1 MTQGGGR
8 HSGAHVAK
16 VGMSVRDSA
25 VLSVALFVGAVTL
38 VMCMLGA
45 KTPTARLPEG
55 TLFLDVVGAR
65 LIAFEAIGE
74 LGFASSTLL
83 A

>member
-1 MTQGGGR
+1 
-8 HSGAHVAK
+8 
-16 VGMSVRDSA
+16 MSVRDSA
-25 VLSVALFVGAVTL
+25 VLSVALFMGAIAL

-55 TLFLDVVGAR
+55 ALFCNVIGVQLVE
-65 LIAFEAIGE
+65 FEAIGE
-74 LGFASSTLL
+74 LGFASSTPL